1 MVENFRLSGFLVYVW
16 RQKKDGLL
24 VYGLQLL
31 LLRHAIQCGFSYQN
45 EHLFPIFVCLIL
57 LLRPSWSDFW
67 VCTYLFARQMK
78 LIMT

>member
-1 MVENFRLSGFLVYVW
+1 MVENFRFGWFSCLRLTT
-16 RQKKDGLL
+16 KKFGLL

-57 LLRPSWSDFW
+57 LLRHSWSDFW